1 MPKPLVLPWKTYD
14 TFKAALADVDMV
26 NRREKQPMRVW
37 VCRTGDAGWLL
48 CPVDPTKGRMRDRFH
63 RLVVRPVNADGTP
76 DHNLTLT
83 GDDFA
88 PGRRRWGAIIVLYYQ
103 PPGGML
109 RIEQIDQVN
118 IEPYQC
124 WEEVWQ

>member
-14 TFKAALADVDMV
+14 TFKAALEAVDMV

-37 VCRTGDAGWLL
+37 VCRTGDAGRLL
-48 CPVDPTKGRMRDRFH
+48 LSGDPVHGAPRDRFH
-63 RLVVRPVNADGTP
+63 RLIVRPVNADGTP
-76 DHNLTLT
+76 DTSDRT
-83 GDDFA
+83 V
-88 PGRRRWGAIIVLYYQ
+88 RTSRWGAVVVLYHERPDDHQ
-103 PPGGML
+103 L
-109 RIEQIDQVN
+109 EIEQVDQVN